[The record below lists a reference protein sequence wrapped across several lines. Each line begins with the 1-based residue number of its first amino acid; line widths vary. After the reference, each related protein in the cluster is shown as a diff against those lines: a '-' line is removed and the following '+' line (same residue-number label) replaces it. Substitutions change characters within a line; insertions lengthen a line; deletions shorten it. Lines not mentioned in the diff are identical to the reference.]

1 MAKARKRH
9 ASATTAL
16 ATRPQLVVIR
26 GGGGSGRRR
35 RSGGGRIRAVGR
47 VVRRGA
53 RAGGKHAL
61 PATGLALGGAIVGYA
76 QAAGW
81 LDSLP
86 ELGGSKT
93 LAMGVAGY
101 LATRMTNNKY
111 VREAGAAAIAVA
123 AFEFGRE
130 HGADAH
136 PTARAARPAV
146 HGWGG
151 GGLGPGAG
159 G

>member
-26 GGGGSGRRR
+26 GGGGSGRKR
-35 RSGGGRIRAVGR
+35 RSGGGHVRTVVRHVGR
-47 VVRRGA
+47 GARRGA
-53 RAGGKHAL
+53 KHAL

-101 LATRMTNNKY
+101 FATRMTSNKY

-136 PTARAARPAV
+136 PAARAARGPAV
-146 HGWGG
+146 HGDGGYGRGG
-151 GGLGPGAG
+151 GG
-159 G
+159 